1 MPTALR
7 PEANSDGRMNLRQ
20 LWVPRGIQRNVTDKG
35 VESTEYTLW
44 TSVADTK
51 NLKYYYRVH
60 ENPAIYELDLG
71 DQDPTGVAVLIDN
84 RPSNSPIV
92 TVPAQFT

>member
-1 MPTALR
+1 
-7 PEANSDGRMNLRQ
+7 MNNFDL
-20 LWVPRGIQRNVTDKG
+20 PRGILRNVTDKG

-44 TSVADTK
+44 TSVTDTK

-71 DQDPTGVAVLIDN
+71 DQDPTGTAVLVDN
-84 RPSNSPIV
+84 SSRSPAERRTSRHRPLFH
-92 TVPAQFT
+92 AE

>member
-1 MPTALR
+1 MAR
-7 PEANSDGRMNLRQ
+7 DGRNFDL
-20 LWVPRGIQRNVTDKG
+20 PRGILHNVTDKG

-44 TSVADTK
+44 TSVADTA

-60 ENPAIYELDLG
+60 ENPAIYELNLKE
-71 DQDPTGVAVLIDN
+71 QDPTGAAVLIDN
-84 RPSNSPIV
+84 RPSTSATV

>member
-1 MPTALR
+1 V
-7 PEANSDGRMNLRQ
+7 MNNFDL
-20 LWVPRGIQRNVTDKG
+20 PRGILRNVMDTG

-60 ENPAIYELDLG
+60 ENPAIYELDLS
-71 DQDPTGVAVLIDN
+71 DQDPTGAAFLIDN
-84 RPSNSPIV
+84 RPSTSPIV
-92 TVPAQFT
+92 TVPAQLTEDS